1 MTYIKD
7 MKLTLQIKLLPDDI
21 QAKELLETIKKFND
35 ACNAISE
42 TAWKEKIFNQ
52 YRLQKIVYRSIKYQ
66 FKLTAQVV
74 VRCISKVS
82 DSYKLDKKVQR
93 NFKPLGAIAYDSRIL
108 SYKEFSVSIWTV
120 DGRLK
125 IPFVCHRP
133 DWLPFV
139 KGEADLVTRRGK
151 FFLLQTV
158 EVPEDGIK
166 DFEEF
171 LGIDFGVVDIVALSN
186 GKNVSSEWI
195 NKYRLK
201 RESVRGSI
209 QRKGTRSARRLLKRL
224 SGRERS
230 TATLINH
237 TLSRRIVSEAKM
249 EGLGVAVEDLK
260 GIRKAA
266 NKLRKKQKGL
276 RHKWSFNQLRG
287 MLAYK
292 SKLAGIPFVAVDPAY
307 TSQICSACGEMGDRK
322 GKNFSCKACGNTMD
336 ADTNAAK
343 NIAARGRSVTIAEKS
358 VKEHKVPNQV

>member
-1 MTYIKD
+1 
-7 MKLTLQIKLLPDDI
+7 MKLTLQIKLLPDAI
-21 QAKELLETIKKFND
+21 QAQSLLDTIKKANS

-42 TAWKEKIFNQ
+42 IAWKEKTFNQ
-52 YRLQKIVYRSIKYQ
+52 FRLHKMAYRSTKDG
-66 FKLTAQVV
+66 FGLTAQVV

-93 NFKPLGAIAYDSRIL
+93 VFKPLGAITYDTRIL
-108 SYKEFSVSIWTV
+108 SYKENAVSIWTV
-120 DGRLK
+120 NGRLK
-125 IPFVCHRP
+125 VPLVCYRP

-139 KGEADLVTRRGK
+139 KGEADLITRRGK

-158 EVPEDGIK
+158 EIPEEGIE
-166 DFEEF
+166 DVEEF
-171 LGIDFGVVDIVALSN
+171 LGIDFGVIDIVALSN

-201 RESVRGSI
+201 REKIRGSI
-209 QRKGTRSARRLLKRL
+209 QRKGTRSSKKLLKRL

-230 TATLINH
+230 TATLVNH
-237 TLSRRIVSEAKM
+237 TLSKRIVSEAKKL
-249 EGLGVAVEDLK
+249 GLGVAVEDLK

-322 GKNFSCKACGNTMD
+322 GKTFSCKACGNTMD

-343 NIAARGRSVTIAEKS
+343 NIAARGRTVNCAKKS